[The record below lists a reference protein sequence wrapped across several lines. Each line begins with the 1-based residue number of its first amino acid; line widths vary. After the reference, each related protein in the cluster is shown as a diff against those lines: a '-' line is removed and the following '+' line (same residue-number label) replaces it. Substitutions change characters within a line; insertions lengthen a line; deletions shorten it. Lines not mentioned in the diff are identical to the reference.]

1 MKYLFIVMQGV
12 ALLSS
17 VCLAGDQLDL
27 KDDKIRVSYSVG
39 FQVGGDFKRQ
49 GMDINPQVILKGV
62 QDALAGNEP
71 LMTAE
76 DMRTTLVDLQKR
88 ITAAQEQKLKAQAE
102 RNRATGIAFHAE
114 NGKKEGVN
122 TLASGLQYKVIKE
135 GTGRTPG
142 KTDTVTVH
150 YRGTLINGTEF
161 DSSYSRGNPATFGVS
176 RVISGWTEALQ
187 LMKEG
192 ATWQLFIPP
201 DLAYGEQGAGKIE
214 PNSTLI
220 FDVELISIQSSNA
233 EETK

>member
-1 MKYLFIVMQGV
+1 MKYLFILILSV

-17 VCLAGDQLDL
+17 VCLAVEQLDL
-27 KDDKIRVSYSVG
+27 KDDKVRLSYSVG
-39 FQVGGDFKRQ
+39 FQVGGDFRHQ
-49 GMDINPQVILKGV
+49 GIEIKPKVILQGV

-71 LMTAE
+71 RMTADE
-76 DMRTTLVDLQKR
+76 MRSTLVDLQK
-88 ITAAQEQKLKAQAE
+88 TVAAAQKQKLKAQAE
-102 RNRATGIAFHAE
+102 RNRATGMAFLAE

-233 EETK
+233 